1 MFDLIIDVKVIVA
14 FLKLDEFKEN
24 FLNAYNGRKIE

>member
-24 FLNAYNGRKIE
+24 FLNEYNG